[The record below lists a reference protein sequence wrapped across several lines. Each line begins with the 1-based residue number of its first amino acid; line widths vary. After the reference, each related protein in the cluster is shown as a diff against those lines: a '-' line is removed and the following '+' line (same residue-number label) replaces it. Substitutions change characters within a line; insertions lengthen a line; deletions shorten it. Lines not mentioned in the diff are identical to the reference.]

1 MSIEGGNEAVGCGG
15 SEGREAADLVDIVV
29 NGRTSRR
36 GLLGAVA
43 LAVASGCAARV
54 KSVVGGGGASYP
66 DGSLLSSSSPSAV
79 PGEVRGDQKEQSSE
93 EICRKDNGELEVPLD
108 VVVRDLPLESR
119 RILAKIK
126 LDEAKADGMVDEAA
140 ATSKYYENIDTVKRM
155 VNIRYETYLEFRNR
169 ATYDALLGEVYS
181 VYNMMVELEKA
192 REKLAEA
199 GYMYAVIVA
208 GLLRMVVPKDDAG
221 FVELFKR
228 SRKRKLCD
236 LRGKV
241 ANVHVISGSIDVSYS
256 QLEDLVPEDF
266 SDIPEVLHED

>member
-1 MSIEGGNEAVGCGG
+1 MSVEGENEGG

-36 GLLGAVA
+36 GLLGVVA

-54 KSVVGGGGASYP
+54 GSVAGDYVVS
-66 DGSLLSSSSPSAV
+66 GSHPVEESSSSNVS
-79 PGEVRGDQKEQSSE
+79 G

>member
-1 MSIEGGNEAVGCGG
+1 MSVEGENEGG

-36 GLLGAVA
+36 GLLGVVA

-79 PGEVRGDQKEQSSE
+79 PG